1 MSMRAILD
9 LAQQEQIVST
19 AAEAARRLRDC
30 LAGRA
35 PAQPVEEGFAQ
46 LNQRVEALPPSI
58 DAARFCLLRNWTA
71 SARQLWV
78 QNEVVHSRYQL
89 RHLARMLD
97 RIRRDYE

>member
-30 LAGRA
+30 LADGA

-71 SARQLWV
+71 SAGSCGSKTRSA
-78 QNEVVHSRYQL
+78 SRYQL

-97 RIRRDYE
+97 RIRRDCE